1 MLPGEQVYGLANEAF
16 IPKPQPC
23 LLTARKRYCFDWNSR
38 CALMYQH
45 LPGPRSTKHQTPDVH
60 ITLMTRGKETD
71 RWQVLQA
78 LSKKVPAFFFFF
90 FNIYTSNGLIS
101 LGRDFYPDSVELW
114 LGRVPE
120 CILAVTTVGARC
132 RDVQTCCSHHTESRR
147 ASPPDNI
154 FGSQIG
160 LQVML
165 RLRLQQLL
173 SLLAQKCS
181 EIVIVFWKQETKIG
195 VAVYIWGV

>member
-1 MLPGEQVYGLANEAF
+1 MPAYCKEEVLLWLKLKVCLDVPASPRAKVYKT
-16 IPKPQPC
+16 PD
-23 LLTARKRYCFDWNSR
+23 TR
-38 CALMYQH
+38 CAHYLNDKRQGDRQMTSSS
-45 LPGPRSTKHQTPDVH
+45 STF
-60 ITLMTRGKETD
+60 
-71 RWQVLQA
+71 
-78 LSKKVPAFFFFF
+78 KKSASFFFFF

-114 LGRVPE
+114 LGWVPE

-154 FGSQIG
+154 FGSQTG